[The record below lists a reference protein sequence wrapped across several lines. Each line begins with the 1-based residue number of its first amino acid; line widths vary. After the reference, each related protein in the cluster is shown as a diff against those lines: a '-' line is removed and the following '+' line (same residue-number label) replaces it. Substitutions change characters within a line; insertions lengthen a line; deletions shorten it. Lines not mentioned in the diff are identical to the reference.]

1 MVSIGRSSRR
11 TTYFPSLFDFP
22 YLSCILPCERTVQ
35 CKRFLLLNREIY
47 LLPCLIT
54 RQQNLLVR
62 FVLGAV
68 AFLHRSRPCP
78 APELQL
84 SALHSSKKMMQFTE
98 IQTSRDYEQ
107 MPGILLMR
115 EQYDGKT
122 QKKSGPSYFLLTPSA
137 DRFLFAFNLE
147 KYRIFIQLLTSLS
160 YICLLPSLRSHS
172 KAAKIDNYNLV

>member
-1 MVSIGRSSRR
+1 MVSVGRSSCL
-11 TTYFPSLFDFP
+11 TTYFPSLFVFP
-22 YLSCILPCERTVQ
+22 YLSCILPSERTVQ

-47 LLPCLIT
+47 LLLCLIT

-115 EQYDGKT
+115 EQYNGKT
-122 QKKSGPSYFLLTPSA
+122 KKKKWP
-137 DRFLFAFNLE
+137 
-147 KYRIFIQLLTSLS
+147 K
-160 YICLLPSLRSHS
+160 LLPFDPIGRQ
-172 KAAKIDNYNLV
+172 VFVCF